1 MIGRVIV
8 GLGVGVASMIVP
20 IYISEI
26 SPSSIRGKLI
36 AVNET
41 MIATG
46 LFVASCFAFAL
57 GTNWRLMLG
66 LAAVPSIT

>member
-26 SPSSIRGKLI
+26 SPTEIRGKLV
-36 AVNET
+36 AVNNT
-41 MIATG
+41 MVTVG

-66 LAAVPSIT
+66 LGAIPSII